1 MENIQ
6 ELLNKQ
12 VKAVSYPIVK
22 ELAHLQIVQLQTD
35 SRKWHKKEILV
46 KGRTE
51 FDLDTKK
58 NIFIIDFKAYC
69 IPTTSK
75 QEKSPLLDCSLIIYA
90 ESEEDAQNE
99 INKVILALQ
108 TTKLTARLN
117 GQHLPIVSAKCS
129 FINRIYETIQGEQ
142 GETMQVE
149 KGRLYQFDKI
159 EPFSTEDI
167 K

>member
-1 MENIQ
+1 MENIS

-12 VKAVSYPIVK
+12 IKAVSYPVAK
-22 ELAHLQIVQLQTD
+22 ELSQMQIVQLETNPA
-35 SRKWHKKEILV
+35 KWHKKDIIV

-58 NIFIIDFKAYC
+58 SIFIVDFKAYC
-69 IPTTSK
+69 MPTTDK

-99 INKVILALQ
+99 LNKAILALQ

-117 GQHLPIVSAKCS
+117 GQALPVVSCKCS
-129 FINRIYETIQGEQ
+129 YVSRIYETIQGEQ
-142 GETMQVE
+142 GESIQIE

-159 EPFSTEDI
+159 EPFGSEDL

>member
-1 MENIQ
+1 MENIA

-12 VKAVSYPIVK
+12 VKAVSYPTAK
-22 ELAHLQIVQLQTD
+22 ELAHLQIVQLQTN
-35 SRKWHKKEILV
+35 SAKWCKKEILV

-69 IPTTSK
+69 MPTTDK
-75 QEKSPLLDCSLIIYA
+75 QEKSPLLDCSLIVYA

-99 INKVILALQ
+99 VNKVILALQ

-142 GETMQVE
+142 GENIQIE
-149 KGRLYQFDKI
+149 KGRIYQFDKI
-159 EPFSTEDI
+159 EPFSSEEVR
-167 K
+167 